1 MISSLDNINSLN
13 SVKRGASSIS
23 YGTFYIFFFRQNYL
37 KVSEKVVKGWALSS
51 GSAYLPKFGQFS
63 NNCNLDKVVL
73 LCKRTFSSNFPP
85 FFSLFFLQEDF
96 PITNVFFLF
105 LMFFFF
111 STSPSPS
118 SILPVKEKLSH
129 ISGNKAFTMLQ
140 DLLLPLALH
149 LGNKVIIR
157 GNVINWW
164 KTWIW

>member
-23 YGTFYIFFFRQNYL
+23 YGTFYFLYFFFRQICL

-105 LMFFFF
+105 LCFF
-111 STSPSPS
+111 SFQLPPPHLQYYLSKKNSVTSPG
-118 SILPVKEKLSH
+118 IKLSQCCK
-129 ISGNKAFTMLQ
+129 ISSFPWLC
-140 DLLLPLALH
+140 
-149 LGNKVIIR
+149 
-157 GNVINWW
+157 
-164 KTWIW
+164 TWATKW